1 MHCLMMMMMRVL
13 YSQFSLPFIA
23 HTMVVQASCKYT
35 GYKLSCLTIH
45 PHESYHSEPL
55 IFGTGSADENV
66 GTQDES
72 LTSNRITLWSL
83 DTNKLGAFDA
93 LQSLCVAPHESGD
106 VLDIQFLA
114 SSSAVLAA
122 SSSGIV
128 SVYQYNYLGENMIN
142 LTRQAQ
148 SSVLFS
154 VNGRPAPVTG
164 VSLQDDN
171 VAAVGDTGDVAV
183 FPFTRVHEKLV
194 PTRVLSDPDG
204 CALNGVSFSTPSQI
218 VTVNHAGRMRVW
230 DLRQPGNQSV
240 RAVKSSST
248 GNNPLLSVKTHPSQ
262 PNILATSSYA
272 GVVDVWDVR
281 FEDAPLRSV
290 VISES
295 PVWDVRFHP
304 TRNSQ
309 MVCCSEDGSASLLD
323 FDPYQKYPQGGF
335 VPEQTRVDGD
345 EMVLGCDTLLESG
358 GIGLS
363 AIDTRRGVAIA
374 IADNH
379 AVYVVGGLE

>member
-1 MHCLMMMMMRVL
+1 
-13 YSQFSLPFIA
+13 
-23 HTMVVQASCKYT
+23 MVVQASCKYT

-55 IFGTGSADENV
+55 IFGTGSADEN
-66 GTQDES
+66 
-72 LTSNRITLWSL
+72 TSNRITLWSL

-240 RAVKSSST
+240 RAVKS
-248 GNNPLLSVKTHPSQ
+248 Q